1 MTNSILLTK
10 LKSGLLLITLL
21 FLTNHAFA
29 ANCALPKINDSV
41 TKTCV
46 KANTQA
52 GTIGLAGSGVA
63 KTDVFEVTCE
73 TGTQFLTVS
82 VLDKAVPKRSTNLS
96 VQIIKLGSSASSQA
110 TDYTDDAKYSA
121 LVKLN
126 GAAGPYMVLVNKPS
140 YDGTESANKG
150 AENYIALFSCR
161 STANRQLGTYV
172 ISTQ

>member
-1 MTNSILLTK
+1 MKNSISLTK
-10 LKSGLLLITLL
+10 LNSGLLLITIL
-21 FLTNHAFA
+21 FITNPVFA
-29 ANCALPKINDSV
+29 ANCALPKIKDSV

-63 KTDVFEVTCE
+63 KTDVFAVTCE
-73 TGTQFLTVS
+73 TGTQFLTVG

-96 VQIIKLGSSASSQA
+96 IQIIKPGSSASSQA
-110 TDYTDDAKYSA
+110 TDYTDDAKYSV

-126 GAAGPYMVLVNKPS
+126 GAAGLYTVLVDKQS
-140 YDGTESANKG
+140 YVGTESANKG

-161 STANRQLGTYV
+161 SAANRQLGTYV

>member
-1 MTNSILLTK
+1 MTNSISLTK
-10 LKSGLLLITLL
+10 LITLL
-21 FLTNHAFA
+21 FITNNVFA

-63 KTDVFEVTCE
+63 KTDVFAVTCE
-73 TGTQFLTVS
+73 TGTKFLTVG

-96 VQIIKLGSSASSQA
+96 IQILRTGSSASSQA

-126 GAAGPYMVLVNKPS
+126 AAAGLYTVLVNKPS
-140 YDGTESANKG
+140 YVGAESANKG

-161 STANRQLGTYV
+161 SAADRQLETSV
-172 ISTQ
+172 ITTQ

>member
-1 MTNSILLTK
+1 MTNSISLTK
-10 LKSGLLLITLL
+10 LNSGLLLITIL
-21 FLTNHAFA
+21 FLTNPVFA
-29 ANCALPKINDSV
+29 ANCELPKIKDSL
-41 TKTCV
+41 TKACV

-63 KTDVFEVTCE
+63 KTDVFAVTCE
-73 TGTQFLTVS
+73 TGTKFLTVG

-96 VQIIKLGSSASSQA
+96 VQIIKSGSSASSQS

-140 YDGTESANKG
+140 YVGTESANKG

-161 STANRQLGTYV
+161 SAADRQLGASV

>member
-1 MTNSILLTK
+1 MTKSILLTK
-10 LKSGLLLITLL
+10 LNSGLLLITIL
-21 FLTNHAFA
+21 FVTSPVFA
-29 ANCALPKINDSV
+29 ANCELPKIKDSV
-41 TKTCV
+41 TKACV

-63 KTDVFEVTCE
+63 KTDVFAVTCA
-73 TGTQFLTVS
+73 TGTKFLSVG

-96 VQIIKLGSSASSQA
+96 IQIIKPESSASSQA
-110 TDYTDDAKYSA
+110 TDYTDDAKYSS

-126 GAAGPYMVLVNKPS
+126 GAAGLYAVLVDKPR
-140 YDGTESANKG
+140 YDGTDSANKG

-161 STANRQLGTYV
+161 SAANRQLGTYV